1 MRSTNK
7 EGLMAVI
14 TISRECGVESEKV
27 ASLLA
32 EKLGWEYIGKKL
44 VARIAKELRISE
56 SEVEA
61 FRQDSQS
68 RLLRFV
74 DKYTCTLVQKVVDR
88 ERGCLDDNA
97 YFETTKELVESIYG
111 EGNAIILGWAGQCIL
126 GRKPDTL
133 HVRLIKD
140 EEGKIKTIMKR
151 FKIDRDAASSHI
163 RREEKDSKSLI
174 KHYFNV
180 DWNDAKLYDLII
192 DMGKT
197 SIEEAVD
204 TIIDN
209 LKSKTKL

>member
-1 MRSTNK
+1 
-7 EGLMAVI
+7 MAVI

-44 VARIAKELRISE
+44 VARIAKELHISE

-74 DKYTCTLVQKVVDR
+74 DRYTCTLIQKVVDH
-88 ERGCLDDNA
+88 EHGCLDDNA
-97 YFETTKELVESIYG
+97 YFETTKRLVEDIY
-111 EGNAIILGWAGQCIL
+111 ESEDAIILGWAGQCL
-126 GRKPDTL
+126 LRGKPNAL

-140 EEGKIKTIMKR
+140 EEGKIDTIMKR
-151 FKIDRDAASSHI
+151 FKIGREAAKDYI
-163 RREEKDSKSLI
+163 NREEKDSKSLI
-174 KHYFNV
+174 KHYFNL
-180 DWNDAKLYDLII
+180 DWNDVRLYDLII

-197 SIEEAVD
+197 SVEEAAD
-204 TIIDN
+204 KIINN
-209 LKSKTKL
+209 LKLKSS